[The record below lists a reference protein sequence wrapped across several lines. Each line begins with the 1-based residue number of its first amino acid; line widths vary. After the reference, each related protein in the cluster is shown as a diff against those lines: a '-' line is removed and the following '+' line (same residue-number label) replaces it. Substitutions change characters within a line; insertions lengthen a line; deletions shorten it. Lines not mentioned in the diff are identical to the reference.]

1 MLGLEMLGVN
11 CKPEPGNKPWKNPIR
26 EGGMATLGGDKLHH
40 KYAVIDGRYTLVGSH
55 NWSDSANNANDE
67 TMLVIESTSISDSY
81 TQEYER
87 LKRNATLGATT
98 KAESDIQNR
107 KDSCARQGLL

>member
-1 MLGLEMLGVN
+1 
-11 CKPEPGNKPWKNPIR
+11 
-26 EGGMATLGGDKLHH
+26 MATLGGDKLHH
-40 KYAVIDGRYTLVGSH
+40 KYGVIDGRYTLVGSH

-87 LKRNATLGATT
+87 LKSTATLGITT
-98 KAESDIQNR
+98 KAESDIQKR